1 MIYQKEIQRLAVI
14 NLATD
19 LHGTIPESQVEERRF
34 IVKFLVHEG
43 VLTLEDPPESGK
55 FFFNQAESQD
65 IYLEAYNNT

>member
-1 MIYQKEIQRLAVI
+1 MIFQKEIQRLAII
-14 NLATD
+14 NLTAD
-19 LHGTIPESQVEERRF
+19 LHGNVSESLVEERRS
-34 IVKFLVHEG
+34 IIKLLVHEG